1 MKNSSKMYLIQC
13 LMKLSESV
21 YRDSEEGYKKDFKRV
36 GNLIETSKKFT
47 L

>member
-1 MKNSSKMYLIQC
+1 
-13 LMKLSESV
+13 MKLSESV
-21 YRDSEEGYKKDFKRV
+21 YRVSEEGYKKNFKRV